1 MISKSPGEF
10 IEDFCSDVKALKKH
24 DFIAKQ
30 QAAHLKR
37 TKENLQ
43 EGEVVVICDFAEN
56 FAFLVQDSIQGN
68 YWSNDQATLHPFVC
82 Y

>member
-1 MISKSPGEF
+1 LI
-10 IEDFCSDVKALKKH
+10 ALKKH

-43 EGEVVVICDFAEN
+43 EGKVVVVCDFAEN
-56 FAFLVQDSIQGN
+56 FAFLVQ
-68 YWSNDQATLHPFVC
+68 ACLKTPFKGTTSVTTRKPC
-82 Y
+82 IYLFVITSKTGS